1 MSDRYLIIEEHKYE
15 YSKNDWSI
23 KFADQSYDDAIT
35 KLVALETLNEHPDKI
50 YYMVCCKHLWSK
62 KRDEVEMTN
71 GINSAQENKQE
82 RKYPFLD

>member
-1 MSDRYLIIEEHKYE
+1 MNDKYLIIEEHKYE

-23 KFADQSYDDAIT
+23 KFANQSYDEAIT

-62 KRDEVEMTN
+62 KRDEQEMTN
-71 GINSAQENKQE
+71 GINSAQETEQQE
-82 RKYPFLD
+82 LL

>member
-1 MSDRYLIIEEHKYE
+1 MNDKYLIIEEHKYK

-23 KFADQSYDDAIT
+23 KFADQSYDEAIT

-62 KRDEVEMTN
+62 KRDEAEITN
-71 GINSAQENKQE
+71 GINSATQETEQQE
-82 RKYPFLD
+82 LL

>member
-1 MSDRYLIIEEHKYE
+1 MNDKYLIIEEHKYQ

-23 KFADQSYDDAIT
+23 KFADQSYDEAIT

-62 KRDEVEMTN
+62 KRDEAEITN
-71 GINSAQENKQE
+71 GINSATQETEQQE
-82 RKYPFLD
+82 LL

>member
-15 YSKNDWSI
+15 YSINDWSI

-35 KLVALETLNEHPDKI
+35 KLVALETLNESPDKI

-62 KRDEVEMTN
+62 KRDAVEMTN
-71 GINSAQENKQE
+71 GINSATQETEQQE
-82 RKYPFLD
+82 LL

>member
-23 KFADQSYDDAIT
+23 KFADQSYDDAIE
-35 KLVALETLNEHPDKI
+35 KLLALETLNESPDKI

-62 KRDEVEMTN
+62 KRDAVEMTN
-71 GINSAQENKQE
+71 GINSATQETEQQE
-82 RKYPFLD
+82 LL

>member
-1 MSDRYLIIEEHKYE
+1 MSDKYLIIEEHKYE

-35 KLVALETLNEHPDKI
+35 KLVALETLNESPDKI

-62 KRDEVEMTN
+62 KRDAVEMTN
-71 GINSAQENKQE
+71 GINSATQETEQQE
-82 RKYPFLD
+82 LL

>member
-23 KFADQSYDDAIT
+23 KFADQSYDDAIA
-35 KLVALETLNEHPDKI
+35 KLVALETLNESPDKI

-62 KRDEVEMTN
+62 KRDAVEMTN
-71 GINSAQENKQE
+71 GINSATQETEQQE
-82 RKYPFLD
+82 LL

>member
-1 MSDRYLIIEEHKYE
+1 MSDKYLIIEEHKYE

-23 KFADQSYDDAIT
+23 KFADQSYDEAIE

-62 KRDEVEMTN
+62 KRDQAEMIN
-71 GINSAQENKQE
+71 GVNTATQETEQQE
-82 RKYPFLD
+82 LL

>member
-1 MSDRYLIIEEHKYE
+1 MSDKYLIIEEHKYE

-23 KFADQSYDDAIT
+23 KFADQSYDEAIA

-62 KRDEVEMTN
+62 KRDEDKMTN
-71 GINSAQENKQE
+71 GINSATQETEQQE
-82 RKYPFLD
+82 LL

>member
-1 MSDRYLIIEEHKYE
+1 MSDKYLIIEEHKYE

-23 KFADQSYDDAIT
+23 KFADQSYNDAIT
-35 KLVALETLNEHPDKI
+35 KLVALETLNDSPDKI

-71 GINSAQENKQE
+71 GVNTATQETEQQE
-82 RKYPFLD
+82 LL